1 VTAGALERF
10 LSLVRRE
17 MRAEDVRVLSP
28 SDTGSEAPNVMH
40 GRLQDGR
47 RVAVVFAEPPSNR
60 PALTR
65 RLDMLLRTFAQS
77 LDEPPAS
84 ARSARPPLRR
94 SLQDELRAL
103 ANRARAVDALVI
115 DANSPIVWGSA
126 VPSRLSKP
134 PPEPGVSL
142 VDVSRDLAPASSDGP
157 MQDTPSSPA
166 PGDEDRDKRPRRD
179 ESGPGKVESEDP
191 SELSQHAVDAARAL
205 PAIATLR
212 KGGHLHHV
220 SRDND
225 LAYAAHSFAGIY
237 VLVLVFEAPF
247 DELRAE
253 RAVSDALARIER
265 LVLALPPLDPRPAP
279 TAGVIRMRRP
289 RRR

>member
-28 SDTGSEAPNVMH
+28 GDTGSEAPNVMH

-60 PALTR
+60 AALTR
-65 RLDMLLRTFAQS
+65 RLDMLLHTFAQS

-126 VPSRLSKP
+126 VTRTLSKP

-142 VDVSRDLAPASSDGP
+142 VDVSRDLSPVSSDGP
-157 MQDTPSSPA
+157 LQDTPSAPGTPA
-166 PGDEDRDKRPRRD
+166 PGNDEPDPA
-179 ESGPGKVESEDP
+179 SVETEDV
-191 SELSQHAVDAARAL
+191 SELSQRAADAARAL

-220 SRDND
+220 ARDPD

-237 VLVLVFEAPF
+237 VLVLVFDAPF

-253 RAVSDALARIER
+253 RAVGDALTRIER

-279 TAGVIRMRRP
+279 TAGVIRLRRP